1 MKIKDEVKRIKI
13 MGLIRSPSDHDD
25 TRVTTCG
32 LDLFL
37 VYATC
42 GLDSVLFILMP
53 RSDAVYLIY
62 RANERSKYD
71 EEI

>member
-1 MKIKDEVKRIKI
+1 

-25 TRVTTCG
+25 TRATTCG

-42 GLDSVLFILMP
+42 GLNFVLFIFM
-53 RSDAVYLIY
+53 RSDAVYSIY
-62 RANERSKYD
+62 RANEGSKYNG
-71 EEI
+71 EI